1 MLGRHVPQLT
11 FLEVLL
17 GDEPVLLPEQCFY
30 QRLLATDRDEARAI
44 AEAHLKE
51 NSLESLYDS
60 IILPALKL
68 AEHDLQSDALDE
80 DTRRRMF
87 RNVKELIE
95 DLGDQ
100 YARDHSGDAEDH
112 VYREPSRSDA
122 ARSKAN
128 IACIAAGSG
137 ADGLVTM
144 MLVQLLRQSGLR
156 ARELRADLAEAILAE
171 VSQGDYGIV
180 CVSSISPF
188 AVGEARSLCRRLHAR
203 FPSLR
208 IVIGFWSFVS
218 DTARQR
224 LGPACAGSVSTTLP
238 DALAQIRRL
247 EDPAVA
253 AETVSDSSNAQKTSV

>member
-1 MLGRHVPQLT
+1 VLGRHVPQLS

-30 QRLLATDRDEARAI
+30 QRLLATDQDEARAL

-51 NSLESLYDS
+51 NSLESMYDS

-68 AEHDLQSDALDE
+68 AEQDTRLDALDE
-80 DTRRRMF
+80 DTRRRML

-100 YARDHSGDAEDH
+100 YAEDLSAEGENRAD
-112 VYREPSRSDA
+112 RERTQSDA
-122 ARSKAN
+122 VRSRTN
-128 IACIAAGSG
+128 IACVAAGGG
-137 ADGLVTM
+137 ADGLVAM
-144 MLVQLLRQSGLR
+144 MLVQLLRQAGFR

-171 VSQGDYGIV
+171 LSQGHYGIV

-188 AVGEARSLCRRLHAR
+188 TVGEARSICRRLQAR
-203 FPSLR
+203 LPSLR
-208 IVIGFWSFVS
+208 VVIGLWSFQG

-224 LGPACAGSVSTTLP
+224 LGPACAGSISTTLS
-238 DALAQIRRL
+238 DALAQIRRF
-247 EDPAVA
+247 EDPANG
-253 AETVSDSSNAQKTSV
+253 AETLSNSSKAQQTSA